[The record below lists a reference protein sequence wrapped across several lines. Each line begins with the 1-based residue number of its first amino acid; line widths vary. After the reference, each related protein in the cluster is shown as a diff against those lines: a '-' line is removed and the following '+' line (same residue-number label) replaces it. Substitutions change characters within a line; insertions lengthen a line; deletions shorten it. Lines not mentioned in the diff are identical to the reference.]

1 MGIKTIHGKLSWPGL
16 ANPSCSPQPLD
27 APGLPT
33 ATARGWGQ
41 KTFPPDSPK
50 PLPWRVVGE
59 QRGCGQEWWRSCQPT
74 LRKEEH
80 LLPSPFG
87 KQEGGPEVQLGRV
100 GPGPGGG
107 GMGAGLSE
115 WGSLGSMGSMPT

>member
-1 MGIKTIHGKLSWPGL
+1 MGIKTVHGTLSWPGL

-41 KTFPPDSPK
+41 KTFPPGSPK
-50 PLPWRVVGE
+50 PLPWL
-59 QRGCGQEWWRSCQPT
+59 WWGKKGAMGRSGGGAANPPSEKKSTSCLHP
-74 LRKEEH
+74 LGNRK
-80 LLPSPFG
+80 
-87 KQEGGPEVQLGRV
+87 GGREVQLGRV

-115 WGSLGSMGSMPT
+115 WGFLGYLTWAA